1 MLKSIPKHT
10 TTFRLQDMSRLDL
23 STKFQVI
30 CYQGQLFTMLFA
42 NSHIGVIQK
51 SEFKAMNYGSDEFF
65 LGPNTTVF
73 TLEAEGKFRYSIIK
87 LDDDHFLI
95 NSTIGLHPPI
105 SVYVKYSDYFE
116 GLPLPISN
124 LEISARA
131 DLPTTPYRDMNARFL
146 RFLKN
151 KYEEAFAH
159 HEDYALEIIMSGRNR
174 EFISTCISRDFIAK
188 GIEKIYSTN
197 RNIQAD
203 ESDDSDY
210 TSDEID
216 SFEAKEQNF
225 NTSVPS
231 STGNNPPKEKHP
243 LMSGTIEQLPIIYPP
258 VSFGGQSPFD
268 FGVGK
273 GNPFGNF
280 SREQPFY

>member
-1 MLKSIPKHT
+1 
-10 TTFRLQDMSRLDL
+10 MSRLNL

-30 CYQGQLFTMLFA
+30 CYQGQLFTVLFA
-42 NSHIGVIQK
+42 KSHIGEIQK
-51 SEFKAMNYGSDEFF
+51 NEFKGMDYGSDGSF

-73 TLEAEGKFRYSIIK
+73 TLEAKGKFRYSIIK

-95 NSTIGLHPPI
+95 NSTIGMHPPI

-124 LEISARA
+124 LQISARA
-131 DLPTTPYRDMNARFL
+131 DLPTTPYRDMNATFL
-146 RFLKN
+146 GFLKN

-159 HEDYALEIIMSGRNR
+159 HEEYALEIIMSGRDR
-174 EFISTCISRDFIAK
+174 EFISTCITHDFIEK

-197 RNIQAD
+197 TNVQS
-203 ESDDSDY
+203 EGSDDSDY

-216 SFEAKEQNF
+216 SFEAKEQTF

-243 LMSGTIEQLPIIYPP
+243 FMSGTIEQVPIIYPP
-258 VSFGGQSPFD
+258 VPFGGQSPFH
-268 FGVGK
+268 FGVGR
-273 GNPFGNF
+273 GNPFGKF

>member
-1 MLKSIPKHT
+1 
-10 TTFRLQDMSRLDL
+10 MSRLDL

-42 NSHIGVIQK
+42 KSHIGVIQK
-51 SEFKAMNYGSDEFF
+51 DEFKVMNYGSDGSF
-65 LGPNTTVF
+65 LGPDTTVF

-95 NSTIGLHPPI
+95 NSTIGMHPPI
-105 SVYVKYSDYFE
+105 SVNVKYSDYFE

-131 DLPTTPYRDMNARFL
+131 DLPTTPYREMNARFL
-146 RFLKN
+146 GFLKD
-151 KYEEAFAH
+151 KYEAAFGY
-159 HEDYALEIIMSGRNR
+159 HEEYALEIIMSGGNR
-174 EFISTCISRDFIAK
+174 EFISTCISREFIAK
-188 GIEKIYSTN
+188 GIEKIYYKNTN
-197 RNIQAD
+197 RQID
-203 ESDDSDY
+203 ESDDSDS
-210 TSDEID
+210 TSADEID
-216 SFEAKEQNF
+216 SFEANEQTF

-243 LMSGTIEQLPIIYPP
+243 FMNGKIEQLPIIYPP
-258 VSFGGQSPFD
+258 VPFGGQSPFY

-273 GNPFGNF
+273 GNPFGKF